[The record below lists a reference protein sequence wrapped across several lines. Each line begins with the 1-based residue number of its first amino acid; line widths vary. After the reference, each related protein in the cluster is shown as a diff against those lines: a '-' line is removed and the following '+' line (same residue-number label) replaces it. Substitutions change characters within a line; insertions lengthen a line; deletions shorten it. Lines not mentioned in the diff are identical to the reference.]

1 MAAAVQQN
9 ELVFEFAS
17 NIMEDEQQLGDPS
30 IFPAV
35 IVEHVPNADLLQ
47 HYSGLACVEES
58 NDMITDSSLDVAE
71 EQVIEDDG
79 ITLTVEASYQNGEET
94 METIEAAEVLLNM
107 DSPGPILDEKR
118 MTHVFLPSV
127 NEVIATPVT
136 HVSMTADGI
145 PEVLEVQQIHETAI
159 NQEAYIESPSCQTSE
174 QPKKRKGRKPKN
186 PRPES
191 PTATPDISVRKRS
204 KDGKGNTIYLWEFLL
219 ALLQDKTTCPRYIK
233 WTQREKGI
241 FKLVDSKAVSR
252 LWGKHKNKPDMNYE
266 TMGRALRY
274 YYQRG
279 ILAKVEGQRLVYQ
292 FKEMPKNLIYIDDES
307 PGSSSESQDNQTT
320 CPSSLSLKALTDES
334 QTGRPKASS
343 HTARGTSVVKSAGNV
358 RTVKLPLSEAVT
370 PQQQQQQQPAL
381 SANVLRTMQAVPAA
395 QSPYPTQL
403 YRTVH
408 VMQAVEEGQA
418 VVTSAVQVTSP
429 VNTPVQSVRS
439 MKAPA
444 HVPVVVSAGNPQV
457 RTVTLQ
463 TVPFA
468 TVIAGTEGATGTGPP
483 KFFFQT
489 IPASQAAS
497 VLKENPSAHPP
508 KIASPT
514 SPIVL
519 TSSQVQHVLAGGLQA
534 ASSGTVTVPSSATPV
549 VTFAASGQQLVAHPP
564 GTVITSVIKAPENRQ
579 CPLKENQEQQQQEAV
594 EGAKEVALRSQQ
606 HGIVM
611 VADPNAFT
619 SRVEVKVEREQLETA

>member
-17 NIMEDEQQLGDPS
+17 NIMEDEQQQLGDPS

-118 MTHVFLPSV
+118 M
-127 NEVIATPVT
+127 
-136 HVSMTADGI
+136 
-145 PEVLEVQQIHETAI
+145 
-159 NQEAYIESPSCQTSE
+159 
-174 QPKKRKGRKPKN
+174 RRKPKN